1 MMDAIEKSL
10 LEQVSGLHDIPAGAY
25 SLRIN
30 GALDSKASSAHITI
44 EKKTDLPGINIII
57 APGTRKMPTLYAYRK
72 QRQRRWGKNA

>member
-30 GALDSKASSAHITI
+30 GAHHHR
-44 EKKTDLPGINIII
+44 EKNRPAGH
-57 APGTRKMPTLYAYRK
+57 
-72 QRQRRWGKNA
+72 

>member
-44 EKKTDLPGINIII
+44 EKKRPAGH
-57 APGTRKMPTLYAYRK
+57 
-72 QRQRRWGKNA
+72 